1 MDAQCRQNAGGLFS
15 RRFLS
20 RGFLAGAE
28 NRGLALV
35 YSTLM
40 FVLALLF
47 AHTHALFGAY
57 PFALALLA
65 AADRRVPFAFAGAC
79 VGALALGER
88 GYVYCAAYIF
98 LMLMRLFLSHPRAE
112 GRVLP
117 ASEEY
122 FEEAPPLR
130 IAASAVGG
138 LGLAF
143 YQLLAGG
150 IAADS
155 LFFALAVS
163 VIPPLATLLFL
174 GYFESGT
181 SPLALLAAENAASH
195 FAATRTEWRLSLG
208 VASFLF
214 CTVLGAGTVELFGI
228 SLSCCLSVLC
238 CLLLP
243 QKWGLLRGTVAA
255 LLIACG
261 TLTPVYLPA
270 FGVMAVLSGLLQA
283 VGLFYALAAAC
294 IGGTLAAF
302 SLAGLPALVGFFPEA
317 TVSVALAWPLFKNL
331 PAMGEMGAQRR
342 RRERAEATE
351 EARRRLP
358 TVERMELLSG
368 AYRSLSEIFYRLS
381 DAAAHPTEAEY
392 ASACIAACRRLCE
405 GCAGW
410 DGCFEKGERNGHRA
424 LACVAEQ
431 YARGTPPPDIR
442 IPESLLRSCGRAS
455 HLLDAMKNACA
466 ALEEEKR
473 RADRNGV
480 FGQNYAAMAEMLSDA
495 ARREV
500 REGREDVALSRSLT
514 RAFEETGAPLRHL
527 AVFGTRHRYIVADG
541 VRWNPEKHSEEG
553 LRGRLEQICGCR
565 LTPAVFEP
573 TAEGMRMKFESM
585 RRLSVDVHQATA
597 ARGREVS
604 GDAFSSFE
612 GHGDYGYALLSD
624 GMGSGREA
632 AVTAGICGAFLR
644 QTLGAGTSKGAALR
658 ALNTVL
664 CERGVECSATV
675 DLLELDLLYGRACFV
690 KSGAAASY
698 VKRGER
704 LFRIRS
710 GTVPIGLLGALDA
723 EKIRFD
729 LEAGDIVVMLSDG
742 VSQTSEDAAWLCEML
757 AAPCDGDLDALT
769 DRILETA
776 RARREDGGGDDM
788 TVALI
793 EIKAA

>member
-1 MDAQCRQNAGGLFS
+1 MDAQCRQNASGLFS
-15 RRFLS
+15 RRFWA
-20 RGFLAGAE
+20 REFLAGAE
-28 NRGLALV
+28 NRGSALV
-35 YSTLM
+35 YSTLL
-40 FVLALLF
+40 FALAFLL

-65 AADRRVPFAFAGAC
+65 IADRRVPFVFAGAC
-79 VGALALGER
+79 VGALVLGER
-88 GYVYCAAYIF
+88 GYVYCVSYIF
-98 LMLMRLFLSHPRAE
+98 LILLRLVLSHPREE
-112 GRVLP
+112 GRILP

-130 IAASAVGG
+130 IAAAAVVG

-155 LFFALAVS
+155 LWFALAAS
-163 VIPPLATLLFL
+163 VLPPLAGGLFL
-174 GYFESGT
+174 GYFDSGL
-181 SPLALLAAENAASH
+181 SPLALLTAENAASP
-195 FAATRTEWRLSLG
+195 FAATRREWYLSLG
-208 VASFLF
+208 VASILF
-214 CTVLGAGTVELFGI
+214 CVTLGAGESELFGI
-228 SLSCCLSVLC
+228 SLAYCLAAFC
-238 CLLLP
+238 CLLFP

-255 LLIACG
+255 LFVSAG
-261 TLTPVYLPA
+261 TLAPLYLPA
-270 FGVMAVLSGLLQA
+270 FGAMAILSGLLQS

-294 IGGTLAAF
+294 LGGTLAAF

-331 PAMGEMGAQRR
+331 PAIGEAGAERR

-358 TVERMELLSG
+358 TVERMEMLSG

-392 ASACIAACRRLCE
+392 AAVCFDACRRQCE

-410 DGCFEKGERNGHRA
+410 DGCFEKGEKNGHRT
-424 LACVAEQ
+424 LECVAEQ

-442 IPESLLRSCGRAS
+442 VPESLLRSCGRAPY
-455 HLLDAMKNACA
+455 LLDAMKNACA

-473 RADRNGV
+473 RTDRNGV

-500 REGREDVALSRSLT
+500 REGREDTALSRSLA
-514 RAFEETGAPLRHL
+514 RAFEEVGAPLRHL
-527 AVFGTRHRYIVADG
+527 AAFGSRHRYIVADG

-573 TAEGMRMKFESM
+573 TADGMRMRFESM

-604 GDAFSSFE
+604 GDAFAAFE

-644 QTLGAGTSKGAALR
+644 QTLGAGTSKSAALR

-664 CERGVECSATV
+664 CERGVECSSTV

-698 VKRGER
+698 VKRGDR

-729 LEAGDIVVMLSDG
+729 LEIGDVVVMLSDG
-742 VSQTSEDAAWLCEML
+742 ISQTPEDAVWLCEML
-757 AAPCDGDLDALT
+757 ASPSDGDLDALT
-769 DRILETA
+769 DRILENA
-776 RARREDGGGDDM
+776 RARREDGGDDM

-793 EIKAA
+793 EIKSA